1 MLTAGGDGCSI
12 HKHTG
17 PGVLSMA
24 NSGPGTNGSQFF
36 LCTVKTE
43 WYSPTP
49 LSNHP
54 YLKKIRYKICN
65 LNHRTIKARNSSG
78 LGTNGPQFFLCT
90 L

>member
-1 MLTAGGDGCSI
+1 MSVADVFLLASRLVLTSFYFLLVGSI

-54 YLKKIRYKICN
+54 YLKKKTLQN
-65 LNHRTIKARNSSG
+65 L
-78 LGTNGPQFFLCT
+78 
-90 L
+90 